1 MFAVLLG
8 VLKTKPSRTAFSWVD
23 SRSTLN
29 LTLKVDELTWTHG
42 LSNLCD
48 LGWDDISYLEREGAS
63 RRKYYY
69 QGFCYNPAQHP
80 SKKVVFY
87 KDKYIFLVNI
97 FANEITY
104 LFTPPYKY
112 ADHII

>member
-1 MFAVLLG
+1 MIYLISNGRGHPAANIITKDFVITLPNTP
-8 VLKTKPSRTAFSWVD
+8 LKRLFFT
-23 SRSTLN
+23 
-29 LTLKVDELTWTHG
+29 
-42 LSNLCD
+42 
-48 LGWDDISYLEREGAS
+48 
-63 RRKYYY
+63 
-69 QGFCYNPAQHP
+69 
-80 SKKVVFY
+80 